1 MHVTKQSLDTA
12 RLWANQHKWSLAIL
26 IGLFLISSWA
36 VKHFKRPGQMSVI
49 ESQAMDMTAM
59 KPPTG
64 SVPVATEFVHRGPFS
79 AKVRYTGSVA
89 PFTEQTIYP
98 RVEGWLTGLN
108 VYNGDTVRA
117 GQVLAVL
124 NAPDV
129 QNKLAEATYGHV
141 AALQGVPIAQADLAR
156 MKAERSAARGEIGAA
171 GRDVQAA
178 QARVTAAQRMLSQ
191 AQKELKSAQAS
202 LRYWNAEI
210 RRETNLLKN
219 GAVSQQEF
227 DSEQA
232 QATAAEAEVENKQA
246 KVEEAQ
252 ANIEAAKAELGNKQ
266 SMVQIARDRASAA
279 DAALSAASGM
289 VSQKAAEAN
298 MAGAARNT
306 AAAFSQYRIIKAPF
320 AGVVTKRYVNAG
332 VLVSQG
338 TAILNVAQ
346 IDRVR
351 LQANVAEQDL
361 SQITVGAEIT
371 ARTQKDGRT
380 INAVVSSISPLADQ
394 TSRTA
399 TVEAVVPNTDHSLIP
414 GDFVSMQIATEQSVD
429 AISIPSSAVIQKD
442 GRDAVWITRCLVSKG
457 KPVYYCT
464 MHPEVVSDKPG
475 LCPKCNMK
483 LEKKQADTGKVAHLV
498 YVTAGRTDGERT
510 EVISGLNEGDEVIY
524 AGHRYLREGN
534 AVTPTKWGTDGPADL
549 PAPGGG
555 SQNMENMPGMDMS
568 GGKSQ
573 SDMPGMDMSGG
584 KSDNSMPEMD
594 MGSKPAAPKPQPAK
608 PATAKKAGP
617 TLYTCPMHP
626 EFITSDPKA
635 LCPKCNMKVEKM
647 LNDAQKKR

>member
-1 MHVTKQSLDTA
+1 MQSSVKECVQVKRSELATA
-12 RLWANQHKWSLAIL
+12 RRWANQHKWSLAML

-36 VKHFKRPGQMSVI
+36 VKHFRRPGQMSVI

-64 SVPVATEFVHRGPFS
+64 SVPVATEFVHRAPFS

-98 RVEGWLTGLN
+98 RIEGWLTGLN
-108 VYNGDTVRA
+108 VYSGDAVRA

-156 MKAERSAARGEIGAA
+156 MKSERNAAHGEIQAA

-178 QARVTAAQRMLSQ
+178 KARVTAAQTMLSQ
-191 AQKELKSAQAS
+191 MQKDLKSAQAS
-202 LRYWNAEI
+202 QNYWTAEI
-210 RRETNLLKN
+210 RRERNLLRN
-219 GAVSQQEF
+219 GAVSQKEF

-232 QATAAEAEVENKQA
+232 QAIAAEAEVENKQA
-246 KVEEAQ
+246 KIEEAQ
-252 ANIEAAKAELGNKQ
+252 ANIQAAQAELANKQ
-266 SMVQIARDRASAA
+266 SQVQIARDRASAA
-279 DAALSAASGM
+279 DAALSAASSM

-306 AAAFSQYRIIKAPF
+306 AATFNRYRVIKAPF
-320 AGVVTKRYVNAG
+320 AGVVTKRYLNSG
-332 VLVSQG
+332 VLVNPG
-338 TAILNVAQ
+338 MAVLNIAQ
-346 IDRVR
+346 IDQVR
-351 LQANVAEQDL
+351 LQANVAERDL
-361 SQITVGAEIT
+361 SQITIGTEVT
-371 ARTQKDGRT
+371 AKTQKDGRT
-380 INAVVSSISPLADQ
+380 IRAVVSSISPLADQ

-399 TVEAVVPNTDHSLIP
+399 TVEAIVPNPDHSLIP

-429 AISIPSSAVIQKD
+429 AITVPSSAIVQKD
-442 GRDAVWITRCLVSKG
+442 GRDAVWTTRCLVSKG
-457 KPVYYCT
+457 KPIYYCT

-483 LEKKQADTGKVAHLV
+483 FEKKQADTGKVAHLV
-498 YVTAGRTDGERT
+498 YVTTGKTDGERT
-510 EVISGLNEGDEVIY
+510 EIISGVNEGDEVIY
-524 AGHRYLREGN
+524 AGQRYLREGD
-534 AVTPTKWGTDGPADL
+534 AVTPTKWGQDGPAEL
-549 PAPGGG
+549 PTPGGA
-555 SQNMENMPGMDMS
+555 SSMENMPGMGDARK
-568 GGKSQ
+568 GRQGEREKG
-573 SDMPGMDMSGG
+573 SDMPGMDRKESGRTE
-584 KSDNSMPEMD
+584 SHASHSSHTSHSPH
-594 MGSKPAAPKPQPAK
+594 Q
-608 PATAKKAGP
+608 

-626 EFITSDPKA
+626 EFVTSDPNA

-647 LNDAQKKR
+647 LMDSGKR